1 MRRIILIIAMLLLI
15 GTTINCD
22 GDSVAADKMVES
34 FYKAI
39 NNGDTAKAQSYVSL
53 ASTHMLELIEA
64 MVSVMAG
71 KIQKVEILDIYH
83 DEGMFGGP
91 GCKYVYVR
99 ITCSPGVPTYAT
111 GNPGVSGFG
120 KTCGDVTV
128 MVVEYESG
136 WKIEAVGDY

>member
-1 MRRIILIIAMLLLI
+1 VRTVMLILGVLLLI
-15 GTTINCD
+15 GVSISCN
-22 GDSVAADKMVES
+22 GDSLAADKMVES
-34 FYKAI
+34 FYEAI

-53 ASTHMLELIEA
+53 ANTRMLELTEA

-71 KIQKVEILDIYH
+71 KIQKMEILDIYE
-83 DEGMFGGP
+83 DKGIWGGP
-91 GCKYVYVR
+91 AGKYVYVR
-99 ITCSPGVPTYAT
+99 ITCTPGVPTHASS
-111 GNPGVSGFG
+111 NPGVSEYG